1 LSLESSLVGCWY
13 ARRGWCL
20 ILVPLSLL
28 FAALAWLRR
37 RFYRLGWLKSTRI
50 PVPVVVIGNLTAG
63 GTGKTPLAIWLVE
76 TLLGKGYRPG
86 VISRGYGVRSAAPCA
101 VGPDSDPAVSGDEP
115 VLIARR
121 TLCPV
126 WVGRSRVEAARGLLA
141 HHPEVD
147 VLIADDGLQHYALAR
162 DLEIA
167 VVDGLR
173 GFGNGWCLP
182 AGPLREGIERL
193 AEVDAVVVNG
203 AAQLSGMGFSPY
215 AMTLAGQGFYR
226 LQDHGSRVTAD
237 FFRGRPVHAVAGIGN
252 PERFF
257 RALSDLGLTVER
269 HPFPDHHA
277 YHPEDLPQGTIV
289 MTEKD
294 AVKCA
299 AYAHPD
305 AWVFAVDAEVSDG
318 LEHLI
323 MNKLESRYGQQAA

>member
-1 LSLESSLVGCWY
+1 MSLESSLVRCWY
-13 ARRGWCL
+13 ARCGWCL
-20 ILVPLSLL
+20 TLIPLSLL

-37 RFYRLGWLKSTRI
+37 RFYRWGWLKSLCL
-50 PVPVVVIGNLTAG
+50 PVPVVVIGNLTVG

-76 TLLGKGYRPG
+76 MLRNKGYRPG
-86 VISRGYGVRSAAPCA
+86 VISRGYGASASAAGR
-101 VGPDSDPAVSGDEP
+101 VDTDSDPASAGDEP

-121 TLCPV
+121 ARCPV
-126 WVGRSRVEAARGLLA
+126 WVGPSRGEAAQRLLA

-162 DLEIA
+162 NVEIA
-167 VVDGLR
+167 VVDGQR
-173 GFGNGWCLP
+173 RFGNGWRLP
-182 AGPLREGIERL
+182 AGPLREGVGRL

-203 AAQLSGMGFSPY
+203 AAQLPCVVPGAY
-215 AMTLAGQGFYR
+215 VMTLVGQGFHR
-226 LQDHGSRVTAD
+226 LHDPGQRVSAD

-257 RALSDLGLTVER
+257 GALADLGLTVER
-269 HPFPDHHA
+269 HPFPDHHV
-277 YHPEDLPQGTIV
+277 YRPEDLPQGTIV

-323 MNKLESRYGQQAA
+323 LNKLESRHGQQAA